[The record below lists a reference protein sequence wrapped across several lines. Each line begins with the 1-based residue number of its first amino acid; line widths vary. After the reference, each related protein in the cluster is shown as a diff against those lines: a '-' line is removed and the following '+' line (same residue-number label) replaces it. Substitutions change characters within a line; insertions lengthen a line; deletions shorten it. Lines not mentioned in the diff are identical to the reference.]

1 MKNLIETIVFM
12 LKEKYSVIDII
23 KIIIENKG
31 NIRVEN
37 TEYGHKA
44 VRIIDE
50 DDYDNV
56 YMAELEYGHQFVEN
70 NYEEVIKTDKEN
82 LTDLYE
88 LSENNKDVM

>member
-1 MKNLIETIVFM
+1 MKNLIKTIVFM

-23 KIIIENKG
+23 RIVIENKVVK
-31 NIRVEN
+31 VED
-37 TEYGHKA
+37 TDYEHKA

-56 YMAELEYGHQFVEN
+56 YMAELEYGHEFVEN
-70 NYEEVIKTDKEN
+70 NYEEIIKTDKEN

>member
-12 LKEKYSVIDII
+12 LKEKYNVIDII
-23 KIIIENKG
+23 RIIIENKG
-31 NIRVEN
+31 NIRVED
-37 TEYGHKA
+37 TDYGHKA

-50 DDYDNV
+50 DEYDNI
-56 YMAELEYGHQFVEN
+56 YMAELMYGHDVVEN
-70 NYEEVIKTDKEN
+70 NYEEIMNTDKEN